1 MADRSNKLAALSA
14 PALFVLVLAGCGGD
28 DILTSVNQP
37 PPPVAEATVQS
48 VTPCLDQVVPGTGGR
63 TLVDLIIPDT
73 ITVDLDAPSVFPNGR
88 RLEDPVV
95 DFTLSMALLDMRVHS
110 PQTFNGI
117 PLNPPTNDRPF
128 RNEFPFLALRQG
140 NPPISGSDTA
150 TQFDFVDAPRADYVR
165 VDRTGMPAISPA
177 LVSVPVRNEY
187 NDGGPGE
194 DDAFV
199 FADELTTQLTTL
211 TQVVLDELDELNLTP
226 CASLR

>member
-1 MADRSNKLAALSA
+1 MKPAFLAV
-14 PALFVLVLAGCGGD
+14 PALLVLALAGCGGD
-28 DILTSVNQP
+28 DILDSVNQP

-63 TLVDLIIPDT
+63 TLVELIVPDT

-88 RLEDPVV
+88 RLEDPVI
-95 DFTLSMALLDMRVHS
+95 DFTLSMALLDMEVHS

-128 RNEFPFLALRQG
+128 RDEFPFLALRQG
-140 NPPISGSDTA
+140 NPPISGSDSA
-150 TQFDFVDAPRADYVR
+150 TQFDFVDAPDEDYVR

-177 LVSVPVRNEY
+177 LVGVPVRDAY
-187 NDGGPGE
+187 NDAGPGE

-226 CASLR
+226 CAALR

>member
-1 MADRSNKLAALSA
+1 MKPAFLAV
-14 PALFVLVLAGCGGD
+14 PALLVLALAGCGGD
-28 DILTSVNQP
+28 DILDSVNQP

-63 TLVDLIIPDT
+63 TLVELIVPDT

-88 RLEDPVV
+88 RLEDPVI
-95 DFTLSMALLDMRVHS
+95 DFTLSMALLDMEVHS

-128 RNEFPFLALRQG
+128 RDEFPFLALRQG

-150 TQFDFVDAPRADYVR
+150 TQFDFVDAPDEDYVR

-177 LVSVPVRNEY
+177 LVGVPVRDAY
-187 NDGGPGE
+187 NDAGPGE

-226 CASLR
+226 CAALR